1 MANSRIAAVDVG
13 NDAVKANFGKLEN
26 EMYIPNVVAQDMAD
40 RPVIGIEDLDEKEE
54 AKILQKLIKQRKDS
68 AKIYKEQNRTDLFE
82 KEKVEIEVIQEF
94 LPEQMNEAE
103 IREEVQKIIS
113 QTQASSIK
121 DMGKVMGMANKAL
134 AGKAEGRVISSI
146 VKELL
151 ST

>member
-1 MANSRIAAVDVG
+1 MS
-13 NDAVKANFGKLEN
+13 LEN
-26 EMYIPNVVAQDMAD
+26 KINN
-40 RPVIGIEDLDEKEE
+40 GIKQAMLSKNESRLTALRAIKSALLLAKTEKKQSEDLGEKEE

-82 KEKVEIEVIQEF
+82 KEEEEIDVIQEF
-94 LPEQMNEAE
+94 LPEQMSEAE
-103 IREEVQKIIS
+103 IREEIQKIIS
-113 QTQASSIK
+113 QTQASSMK
-121 DMGKVMGMANKAL
+121 DMGKVMGMANKTM

>member
-1 MANSRIAAVDVG
+1 MS
-13 NDAVKANFGKLEN
+13 LEN
-26 EMYIPNVVAQDMAD
+26 KINN
-40 RPVIGIEDLDEKEE
+40 GIKQAMLSKNESRLTALRAIKSALLLAKTEKKQSEDLGEKEE

>member
-1 MANSRIAAVDVG
+1 MS
-13 NDAVKANFGKLEN
+13 LEN
-26 EMYIPNVVAQDMAD
+26 KINNELKQAMLSKNESRLTALRAIKSALLLAKTEKKQS
-40 RPVIGIEDLDEKEE
+40 EDLGEKEE

>member
-1 MANSRIAAVDVG
+1 MS
-13 NDAVKANFGKLEN
+13 LEN
-26 EMYIPNVVAQDMAD
+26 KINNELKQAMLSKNESRLTALRAIKSALLLSKTEKKQA
-40 RPVIGIEDLDEKEE
+40 EDLDEKEE